1 MSQVRLLHAMKHNGF
16 NISRAALSLG
26 MAQPAASRAL
36 SSLEREMGCVLFVR
50 NSRRISGPT
59 TVGKKIYEQIDRIA
73 IADSN
78 LQTIEAEQKHME
90 AGALRIA
97 TTHVQARYCLP
108 AIIKVFRERWPDV
121 QVSLVQGMP
130 RDLIG
135 YLLEGV
141 ADIAICT
148 EELKQHSNLNSK
160 GFYRWF
166 HAVCAPLEHDIFSED
181 VTLKRLAKQ
190 PILTY
195 IHNITCR
202 DSLDRAFQKQ
212 KLHPNIVLE
221 AADTDVLKTFIRL
234 KMGCGVVASMAYSPQ
249 EDSGL
254 KMAALN
260 EDISHFEACAAWL
273 KERYLRKFE
282 KSFLQ
287 LLEEEGP
294 KIEKRMQ
301 ILHKK

>member
-1 MSQVRLLHAMKHNGF
+1 LLSA
-16 NISRAALSLG
+16 
-26 MAQPAASRAL
+26 
-36 SSLEREMGCVLFVR
+36 
-50 NSRRISGPT
+50 
-59 TVGKKIYEQIDRIA
+59 IA
-73 IADSN
+73 ILS
-78 LQTIEAEQKHME
+78 I
-90 AGALRIA
+90 
-97 TTHVQARYCLP
+97 C
-108 AIIKVFRERWPDV
+108 RERWPDV

-249 EDSGL
+249 EDSVSTRKSVFNLPHFEFIFCEESAFSFQFLDLPPPTIAG
-254 KMAALN
+254 KIFRIY
-260 EDISHFEACAAWL
+260 EDIALLTMQHTPQNV
-273 KERYLRKFE
+273 RYLR
-282 KSFLQ
+282 
-287 LLEEEGP
+287 
-294 KIEKRMQ
+294 
-301 ILHKK
+301 